1 MKAKTSPTPSGC
13 AILAERGASFGSDRL
28 DQAEVRDLHVAG
40 VADEDV
46 LWLEVAVDDDG
57 LELMQALRTR
67 EDAATGEEHTEVRS
81 AT

>member
-1 MKAKTSPTPSGC
+1 MMPIGYMRMRVKTSTTPSGC
-13 AILAERGASFGSDRL
+13 AILAERGASFRSDRL

-57 LELMQALRTR
+57 LELMQALRSR
-67 EDAATGEEHTEVRS
+67 ENAAMG
-81 AT
+81 